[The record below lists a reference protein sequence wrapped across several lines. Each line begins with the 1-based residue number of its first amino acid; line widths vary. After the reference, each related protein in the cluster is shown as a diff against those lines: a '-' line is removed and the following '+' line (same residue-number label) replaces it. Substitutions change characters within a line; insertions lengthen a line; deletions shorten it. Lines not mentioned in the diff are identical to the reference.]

1 MEIAIWIVSGL
12 VALAMFVA
20 GVLKLVT
27 PREKYVGMQPW
38 AADFTPVQ
46 VLLIGVVEI
55 LGALGVVLPRLLDIA
70 PILSPIAAAG
80 LVLVHVVAMSVHVRR
95 GETFVPN
102 IVFIVLAGFVATAGF
117 VGY

>member
-12 VALAMFVA
+12 VAVAMFAA
-20 GVLKLVT
+20 GLLKIVT

-38 AADFTPVQ
+38 AGDFTHTQ

-55 LGALGVVLPRLLDIA
+55 LGAIGLILPRLLDIA

-80 LVLVHVVAMSVHVRR
+80 LVLVHVLAVSAHIRR
-95 GETFVPN
+95 KEVFVPN
-102 IVFIVLAGFVATAGF
+102 IVFILLAGFVATAGF
-117 VGY
+117 LGY

>member
-38 AADFTPVQ
+38 AGDFTPLQ

-55 LGALGVVLPRLLDIA
+55 LGALGVILPRLLDIA
-70 PILSPIAAAG
+70 PILSPIA
-80 LVLVHVVAMSVHVRR
+80 
-95 GETFVPN
+95 
-102 IVFIVLAGFVATAGF
+102 TAGF
-117 VGY
+117 VDH